1 MEHRTKAGRGVCVNS
16 EMEISTQ
23 EVTGRATGR
32 KQPTTSGREDGE
44 PQGAGLSRGRG

>member
-23 EVTGRATGR
+23 EVTGR
-32 KQPTTSGREDGE
+32 KQPATMGAKMEGREQD
-44 PQGAGLSRGRG
+44 